1 MKVYDPARDRGE
13 RFVLDKVRFW
23 SPYASQAEDGT
34 WYDFREPVIYNVGIG
49 FPF

>member
-1 MKVYDPARDRGE
+1 MKVVDPARDPGD

-23 SPYASQAEDGT
+23 SPYATENPNGT
-34 WYDFREPVIYNVGIG
+34 FYDFREPVIYNVGIG